1 MGAFKG
7 FDDLVEAAL
16 ASARLSGPRRIAVC
30 AAEDESTILALE
42 SARKMGLARPV
53 LIGEKA
59 AILSTMASSGIDPGQ
74 YAIHDVSGQDEKAAE
89 AVRLVR
95 AGEADALM
103 KGMIPTSTFLH
114 PIFRHEGGLLTGGF
128 ISHVGVLEV
137 VGMDR
142 LILQTDGGLNIKPD
156 FEMKKGLIV
165 NAVFVARLLGIARP
179 KVALLCATEK
189 VHPKMPSTVEARD
202 LTLWAKEGVDDAD
215 VDGPMALDIA
225 VSPEAAM
232 SKGVSGPVAGRA
244 DILVGDDIEVSNVLY
259 KALRYFAGAKGAGIV
274 VGAACPVVLAS
285 RSDPPEEKIN
295 SIALAT
301 LYAGHIKDAG
311 YVVKKGNRG

>member
-1 MGAFKG
+1 MDMIKG
-7 FDDLVEAAL
+7 FEALVEAAL
-16 ASARLSGPRRIAVC
+16 ASARVSGPKRVVVC
-30 AAEDESTILALE
+30 AAEDESSVLALE
-42 SARKMGLARPV
+42 SARKMGLANPV
-53 LIGEKA
+53 LVGEKA
-59 AILSTMASSGIDPGQ
+59 AILAMMSSSGIDPGP
-74 YAIHDVSGQDEKAAE
+74 YAIHDVSGQEAKAAE

-95 AGEADALM
+95 AGEADVLM

-137 VGMDR
+137 AGMDR

-156 FEMKKGLIV
+156 IEMKKGLIM
-165 NAVFVARLLGIARP
+165 NAVFVARLLGVARP
-179 KVALLCATEK
+179 KVALLSATEK
-189 VHPKMPSTVEARD
+189 VHVKIPSTVEAQA
-202 LTLWAKEGVDDAD
+202 LTLWAKDNVDDAD
-215 VDGPMALDIA
+215 VYGPLALDIA
-225 VSPEAAM
+225 VSLEAAT

-244 DILVGDDIEVSNVLY
+244 DILIGNDIEVSNVLY

-274 VGAACPVVLAS
+274 VGAACPVVLTS

-301 LYAGHIKDAG
+301 LYAQHICT
-311 YVVKKGNRG
+311 